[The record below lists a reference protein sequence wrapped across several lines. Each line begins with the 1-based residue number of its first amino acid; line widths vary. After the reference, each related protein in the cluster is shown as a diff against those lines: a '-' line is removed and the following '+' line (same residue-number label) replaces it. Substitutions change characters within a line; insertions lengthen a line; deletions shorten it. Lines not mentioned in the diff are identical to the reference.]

1 MAKIKDEEKVLK
13 AAREKKLVTYKGT
26 PLRLYADFSAETL
39 RTKREW
45 CDIFKVMKG
54 KKKLTTKNILSDKA
68 TTQIWR
74 EAQEFSQQPET
85 K

>member
-54 KKKLTTKNILSDKA
+54 KKKTYNKEYSI
-68 TTQIWR
+68 
-74 EAQEFSQQPET
+74 
-85 K
+85 

>member
-68 TTQIWR
+68 TTQI
-74 EAQEFSQQPET
+74 
-85 K
+85 